1 MSRETEMVRIEEQ
14 GMIVRITYDRGE
26 RRNALSLEAMQ
37 TLTRT
42 AETLRDRTDVSVV
55 ILEGSTAAFS
65 SGVDLKD
72 PARWDITDKSLSERR
87 HIAAWGGRMCK
98 AWEDLPQLT
107 IAVVEGLNIGGGIAL
122 TLACDWRVMAEDA
135 FLFVP
140 EVQIGIPLGWHT
152 VPRLVNIVGAS
163 RAKQIMLLGDK
174 MDADTALAWGL
185 ADWLT
190 PHGGAREKALTLA
203 QQVCKSPN
211 HAVRMSKQS
220 VNAYANALNYV
231 STFMDVDQALLC
243 NESQEARE
251 ARQQFGK
258 S

>member
-1 MSRETEMVRIEEQ
+1 MSKPMINIEEH
-14 GMIVRITYDRGE
+14 GPVAVVTYDRGE
-26 RRNALSLEAMQ
+26 RRNALSLEAMR
-37 TLTRT
+37 TLART
-42 AETLRDRTDVSVV
+42 AEQLRDRTDISVIV
-55 ILEGSTAAFS
+55 LAGSQAAFS
-65 SGVDLKD
+65 AGVDLKD
-72 PARWDITDKSLSERR
+72 PARWDIGNRPLSERR

-98 AWEDLPQLT
+98 AWEELPQLT
-107 IAVVEGLNIGGGIAL
+107 IAAVEGLNIGGGIAL

-135 FLFVP
+135 FLYVP
-140 EVQIGIPLGWHT
+140 EVQLGIPLGWHT

-174 MDADTALAWGL
+174 MDSATAEAWGL

-190 PHGGAREKALTLA
+190 PRGGAKETAIELA
-203 QQVCKSPN
+203 RKVAQSPG

-243 NESQEARE
+243 NDSEEARN
-251 ARQQFGK
+251 ARQRFGG